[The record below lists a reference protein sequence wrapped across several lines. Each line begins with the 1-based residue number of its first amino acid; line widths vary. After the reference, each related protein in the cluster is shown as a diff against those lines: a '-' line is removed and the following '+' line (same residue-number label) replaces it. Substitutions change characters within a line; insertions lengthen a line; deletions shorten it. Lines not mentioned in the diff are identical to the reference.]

1 VLFVCRGG
9 KSSCLYNLLIG
20 KDAINGVQLH
30 EKEKVRIPVNRMKK
44 VSRASRNRKQN
55 IKIGRASNKR

>member
-1 VLFVCRGG
+1 MEYSYMKR
-9 KSSCLYNLLIG
+9 K
-20 KDAINGVQLH
+20 
-30 EKEKVRIPVNRMKK
+30 KVRIPVNRMKK